1 MTHFSYNRALVAG
14 HVQGI

>member
-1 MTHFSYNRALVAG
+1 MTHFSYNRAFLAG